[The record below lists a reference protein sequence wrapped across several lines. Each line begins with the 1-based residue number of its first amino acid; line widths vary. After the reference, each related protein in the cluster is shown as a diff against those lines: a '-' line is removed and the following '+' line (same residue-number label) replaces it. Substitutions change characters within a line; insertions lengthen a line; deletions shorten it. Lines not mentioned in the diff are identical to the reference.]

1 MTAPFRTKYAAATDE
16 MICLLLDIR
25 GQAKPHSLLVWS
37 YKYQQ
42 IVKLPYF
49 YRNGRPL
56 IRNET
61 PDAKRW
67 AAISVPRWL
76 VNRECLHTL
85 PNLPPVMSE
94 FCREHCSDM
103 RTPQMIRDDGEREL
117 AEFVVERE
125 NRHRRLPGQRWEG
138 GKGDRRNGAIFA

>member
-1 MTAPFRTKYAAATDE
+1 

-42 IVKLPYF
+42 IVKLPYL
-49 YRNGRPL
+49 YRNGRQL

-61 PDAKRW
+61 PEAKRW
-67 AAISVPRWL
+67 AAVSVPRWL

-85 PNLPPVMSE
+85 PNLPPSMPE
-94 FCREHCSDM
+94 FCREHCTDM
-103 RTPQMIRDDGEREL
+103 RTPQMIRDDGERAL
-117 AEFVVERE
+117 AEFVVDRE
-125 NRHRRLPGQRWEG
+125 NRYRRTPGQSWGFTKNDYASARAFE
-138 GKGDRRNGAIFA
+138 